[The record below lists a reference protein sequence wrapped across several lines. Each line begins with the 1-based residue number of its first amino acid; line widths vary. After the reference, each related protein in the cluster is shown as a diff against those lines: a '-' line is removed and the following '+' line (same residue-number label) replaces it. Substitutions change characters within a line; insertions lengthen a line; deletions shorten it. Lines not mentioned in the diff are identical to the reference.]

1 MLQASKDCKNF
12 EASWQLMELAAD
24 ILLNVLAQEAMS
36 ELKVTSETATEEDFD
51 NIVRSVFKKVHL
63 APKESEEDVS
73 DDQKKEDDDQL
84 RSFLLGIY
92 KLSQISYNFYV
103 FLT

>member
-1 MLQASKDCKNF
+1 
-12 EASWQLMELAAD
+12 MELSAD

-36 ELKVTSETATEEDFD
+36 ELNVKSETATKEDFN
-51 NIVRSVFKKVHL
+51 NIVRSVFKKVQL
-63 APKESEEDVS
+63 ATQESLEDIS

-92 KLSQISYNFYV
+92 KSSQISYNLKF